1 MTNLRIIESLTMEI
15 LKWVSYDNIFIL
27 QINYTPHFM
36 DPDSSETCS
45 LYGQT
50 EQTAS
55 QILKTGFLTVVFSA
69 CHNYMTETSV
79 TASAIRFSMP
89 KAAVFKTVKKDESK
103 RKKKTIYLTF
113 DDGPN
118 KGTKKMMHIVEEE
131 EVPVTLFIVGQHVY
145 GSSEQSAV
153 FDSLVSCRF
162 FEIANHSYTHAFNNK
177 YAKFYEVPDSAF
189 KDFKRCADSLHLT
202 ANIIRTPGRNIWRT
216 GMISSTDIKM
226 SAPTADSL
234 YANGFSEAGWDL
246 EWHFDNNL
254 KLKNNSDEM
263 LQQVDS
269 MFANAKTKTPG
280 HLVLLAHDQVYE
292 DLADSSELH
301 QFIIKLKAKDEYYF
315 ETMSR
320 YPGIKN

>member
-1 MTNLRIIESLTMEI
+1 M
-15 LKWVSYDNIFIL
+15 KWIGSDNIFIL
-27 QINYTPHFM
+27 QNQLYPSFM
-36 DPDSSETCS
+36 DPDSAEASF

-55 QILKTGFLTVVFSA
+55 QILKTSFLTVVFSA
-69 CHNYMTETSV
+69 CHSFKTETSV
-79 TASAIRFSMP
+79 AASTFRSSLP
-89 KAAVFKTVKKDESK
+89 KSAVFNTVKKEDPK

-118 KGTKKMMHIVEEE
+118 KGTKKMMHIVQEE
-131 EVPVTLFIVGQHVY
+131 EVFVTLFIVGQHVY

-153 FDSLVSCRF
+153 FDSLINCRF

-177 YAKFYEVPDSAF
+177 YAKFYEVPDSAI

-216 GMISSTDIKM
+216 GMINSTDIKT
-226 SAPTADSL
+226 SASTADSL

-254 KLKNNSDEM
+254 KLKNSCDEM
-263 LQQVDS
+263 LQQIDS
-269 MFANAKTKTPG
+269 MFSNARTKTPG

-292 DLADSSELH
+292 DLADSTELR
-301 QFIIKLKAKDEYYF
+301 QFIIKLKAKDEYNF
-315 ETMSR
+315 ETISR